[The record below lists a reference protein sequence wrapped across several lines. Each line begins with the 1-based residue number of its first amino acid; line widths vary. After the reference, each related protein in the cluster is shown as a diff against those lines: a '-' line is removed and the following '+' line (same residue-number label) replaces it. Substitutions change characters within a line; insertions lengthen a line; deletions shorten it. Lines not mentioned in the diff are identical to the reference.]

1 MGVSRAYL
9 LDTHVVLWLL
19 AEPDTVDPTAR
30 ALLADPAHS
39 LVVSAASAMEV
50 ATKVRLGTLPVE
62 YTALVQAWEQR
73 VRDLRATELPI
84 SAQHAVLAGSLAWDH
99 RDPFDR
105 FLAAQAIIE
114 NVTLVTRDAALTAF
128 PQVATIPA

>member
-1 MGVSRAYL
+1 MSRTYL

-19 AEPDTVDPTAR
+19 VEPDTVDPTTRSA
-30 ALLADPAHS
+30 LADPANS

-50 ATKVRLGTLPVE
+50 ATKTRLGKLPAP
-62 YTALVQAWEQR
+62 YAALVQAWEQR
-73 VRDLRATELPI
+73 VLDLRATELPI
-84 SAQHAVLAGSLAWDH
+84 SAQHAVLAGSLTWEH

-114 NVTLVTRDAALTAF
+114 NVTLVTRDAELTAF
-128 PQVATIPA
+128 AQVATVPA

>member
-1 MGVSRAYL
+1 MRTYL

-19 AEPDTVDPTAR
+19 AEPDTIHAATRDT
-30 ALLADPAHS
+30 LANPDNS
-39 LVVSAASAMEV
+39 IVVSAASAMEV
-50 ATKVRLGTLPVE
+50 STKVRLGKLPTE
-62 YTALVQAWEQR
+62 FAALVQAWEKR

-84 SAQHAVLAGSLAWDH
+84 SSAHATLAGSLTWDH

-114 NVTLVTRDAALTAF
+114 NVTLVTRDAELTAF
-128 PQVATIPA
+128 AEVATLHA

>member
-1 MGVSRAYL
+1 MSRTYL

-19 AEPDTVDPTAR
+19 AEPETVDPTTR
-30 ALLADPAHS
+30 AALADPVNS

-50 ATKVRLGTLPVE
+50 ATKTRLGKLPAQ
-62 YTALVQAWEQR
+62 YAALVQAWGQR

-84 SAQHAVLAGSLAWDH
+84 SAQHAILAGSLTWEH

-105 FLAAQAIIE
+105 LLAAQAIIE
-114 NVTLVTRDAALTAF
+114 NVTLVTRDADLTAF
-128 PQVATIPA
+128 AQVATIPA

>member
-1 MGVSRAYL
+1 MSRTYL

-19 AEPDTVDPTAR
+19 AEPDTVDPVTR
-30 ALLADPAHS
+30 TTLADPTNS

-50 ATKVRLGTLPVE
+50 ATKTRLGELPAQ
-62 YTALVQAWEQR
+62 YAALVQAWEQR

-84 SAQHAVLAGSLAWDH
+84 SAGHAILAGSLTWEH

-114 NVTLVTRDAALTAF
+114 NLTLVTRDAELTAF
-128 PQVATIPA
+128 TQVATIQA